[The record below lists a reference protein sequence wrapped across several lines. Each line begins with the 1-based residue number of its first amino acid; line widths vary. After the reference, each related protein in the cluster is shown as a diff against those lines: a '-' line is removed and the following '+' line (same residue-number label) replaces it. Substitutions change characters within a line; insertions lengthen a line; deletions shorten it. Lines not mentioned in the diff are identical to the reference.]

1 MGRLTRILNTAE
13 ERISKLKDRSKDS
26 EYSQTVGGKKKR
38 IDSISD
44 QEVWKLKCRDLIHII
59 RVSFQKMKE
68 GMGKRKYL
76 KN

>member
-1 MGRLTRILNTAE
+1 ME
-13 ERISKLKDRSKDS
+13 
-26 EYSQTVGGKKKR
+26 KKKR

>member
-13 ERISKLKDRSKDS
+13 ERISKLKDRSK
-26 EYSQTVGGKKKR
+26 ERIQNTVRQWKKKR